1 MLFDISRKLENGMVV
16 WPGDS
21 PFALAQMMAIS
32 RGDTVNLTTLT
43 MSVHSGSHIDA
54 PFHFSES
61 GQTVDELDLAPYWG
75 KAQLITVDKQAGPLF
90 PEDFETYD
98 LGLAPRL
105 LVHSDTSAWQPGKF
119 PQEFAYPS
127 PELADYLGQ
136 QGIILYGSDCPSM
149 DRADS
154 KNLPGHKALGK
165 NQIAIL
171 EWLDFSGIEDGFYE
185 LAALPLRIQQSDG
198 SPVRAVLKSL

>member
-21 PFALAQMMAIS
+21 HFALAQMMAIS

-75 KAQLITVDKQAGPLF
+75 KAQLITVDKQAGP
-90 PEDFETYD
+90 
-98 LGLAPRL
+98 GAAPVGPFRY
-105 LVHSDTSAWQPGKF
+105 Q
-119 PQEFAYPS
+119 
-127 PELADYLGQ
+127 
-136 QGIILYGSDCPSM
+136 C
-149 DRADS
+149 
-154 KNLPGHKALGK
+154 
-165 NQIAIL
+165 
-171 EWLDFSGIEDGFYE
+171 
-185 LAALPLRIQQSDG
+185 LAARKISPGIRLPIARTGRLSWPAGNHTLRI
-198 SPVRAVLKSL
+198 